1 MSNLKNKTT
10 LLILL
15 SVGALAGFFAF
26 SVMSDDAYI
35 MLRVAKNAIGSK
47 GLVYNIDDYNIQAC
61 TSPLNLLLVLCSS
74 WFLKFFTENHNSAV
88 LLGAFFTN
96 VISFTLFT
104 TGCYSLLNH
113 NSHLRFLPL
122 FGTLFIV
129 LSSLTLQTGG
139 LETILLMGLILWGLV
154 MLRENNVFLCSVF
167 LSLAFLARH
176 DAGIILF
183 LVFAYLYYQANAQ
196 ERKDIIIKFL
206 GTSALIITPWVL
218 FSIYYYGTSIPT
230 TLQAKI
236 AQGSSPY
243 WVDSYLQGI
252 IKWLPAFFYG
262 STPVAYLFLVLGLYG
277 VYASIKNKL
286 LNRVSLILLLTYVAL
301 HIIAYS
307 ILSIPEY
314 HWYYVPYAI
323 VLTIFAFIG
332 IQSIYDN
339 VILLKKYAVIL
350 GLTLTTLFIS
360 LLFMQGIP
368 AEKRFLIYKE
378 VGNYL
383 KNNPP
388 NVAVGLMEIG
398 IIGFYANDVQVF
410 DFAGIVTPS
419 QRERLPEGKAV
430 SWLTEEFEG
439 KPDVVVIRGEKHP
452 LEPDFHKQFQ
462 EYYEF
467 EKSIKERTVYKGE
480 LQIWRAK
487 QTNPSNL

>member
-1 MSNLKNKTT
+1 MSSLENKIT

-15 SVGALAGFFAF
+15 SAGAIAGFFAF
-26 SVMSDDAYI
+26 SAMSDDAYI
-35 MLRVAKNAIGSK
+35 MLRVAKNAIKGR
-47 GLVYNIDDYNIQAC
+47 GLVYNVDVYNIQAC

-74 WFLKFFTENHNSAV
+74 WFLKFFTENHSSAV
-88 LLGAFFTN
+88 LSGALTVN
-96 VISFTLFT
+96 IISYTLFT
-104 TGCYSLLNH
+104 IGCYRLLDN
-113 NSHLRFLPL
+113 NFNLRFLPL
-122 FGTLFIV
+122 LGTLFIV
-129 LSSLTLQTGG
+129 FSSLTLQTGG

-154 MLRENNVFLCSVF
+154 MLRERKVFLCSVF

-183 LVFAYLYYQANAQ
+183 LVFAYLYYQANASV
-196 ERKDIIIKFL
+196 RKDIIIKFL

-230 TLQAKI
+230 TLEAKI
-236 AQGSSPY
+236 AQGHSPY
-243 WVDSYLQGI
+243 WIDSYLQGI
-252 IKWLPAFFYG
+252 TKWLPVFFYN
-262 STPVAYLFLVLGLYG
+262 SILIFYLFLILAAYG
-277 VYASIKNKL
+277 IYTSLKNNLQNRASII
-286 LNRVSLILLLTYVAL
+286 ILLVYCTL
-301 HIIAYS
+301 HSIAYS
-307 ILSIPEY
+307 LLGIPEY

-332 IQSIYDN
+332 IKNFYDN
-339 VILLKKYAVIL
+339 
-350 GLTLTTLFIS
+350 LTLQKLYSVIPALLLTALFIV

-368 AEKRFLIYKE
+368 IEKRFLTYKAA
-378 VGNYL
+378 GNYL

-388 NVAVGLMEIG
+388 NVSVGLMEIG
-398 IIGFYANDVQVF
+398 IIGFYADDIQVF

-462 EYYEF
+462 DYYEF
-467 EKSIKERTVYKGE
+467 EQSIKEGHFYEGE

-487 QTNPSNL
+487 QTNLSNQ

>member
-1 MSNLKNKTT
+1 MSNLKNKIT

-15 SVGALAGFFAF
+15 SAGALAGFFAF

-35 MLRVAKNAIGSK
+35 MLRVAKNAIEGK
-47 GLVYNIDDYNIQAC
+47 GLVYNVDDYNIQAC

-88 LLGAFFTN
+88 LSGAFFTN

-104 TGCYSLLNH
+104 TGCYRLLNH
-113 NSHLRFLPL
+113 NLHLRFLPL

-139 LETILLMGLILWGLV
+139 LETILLMSLILWGLV
-154 MLRENNVFLCSVF
+154 MLRENKVFLCSVF
-167 LSLAFLARH
+167 LSLAFLTRH

-183 LVFAYLYYQANAQ
+183 LVFVYLYYQANAQ
-196 ERKDIIIKFL
+196 KRKDIIIKFL

-218 FSIYYYGTSIPT
+218 FSIYYYGTSVPT
-230 TLQAKI
+230 TLEAKI
-236 AQGSSPY
+236 AQGNSPY
-243 WVDSYLQGI
+243 WVDSYIQGI
-252 IKWLPAFFYG
+252 IKWLPAFFYE
-262 STPVAYLFLVLGLYG
+262 STTIFYLFLILAVYG
-277 VYASIKNKL
+277 VYTTIKNKL
-286 LNRVSLILLLTYVAL
+286 YNRVPAALLLIYSVL

-307 ILSIPEY
+307 LLGIPEY

-323 VLTIFAFIG
+323 VVAILALIG
-332 IQSIYDN
+332 IQFIYDN
-339 VILLKKYAVIL
+339 ITLPKLYVVIS

-368 AEKRFLIYKE
+368 IEKRFLTYKE

-388 NVAVGLMEIG
+388 NVSVGLMEIG

-410 DFAGIVTPS
+410 DFAGIVTPV

-467 EKSIKERTVYKGE
+467 EKSIKEGTVYEGE

-487 QTNPSNL
+487 QTNLSNL